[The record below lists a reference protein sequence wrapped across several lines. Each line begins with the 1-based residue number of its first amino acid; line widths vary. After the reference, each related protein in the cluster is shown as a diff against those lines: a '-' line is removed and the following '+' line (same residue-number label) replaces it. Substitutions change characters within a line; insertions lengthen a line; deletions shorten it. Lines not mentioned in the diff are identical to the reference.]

1 MATKKKKRAAQAAEV
16 TPHSVYEEGDV
27 RRYLNDEAVAAFSA
41 KEWAGKIV
49 ISQLLGYARKLGR
62 LMSREDIGQWIAA
75 QEERRVKNDAGGVGL
90 RSLLDERPD
99 PDAAFVGP
107 CGAERH
113 QGANPAITPGSRFL
127 LAKGADGR
135 LVRRTHNGG
144 GEAIVTGDFLV
155 TADGAVVLYCRR
167 CREAARRDAQR
178 GGYRLTWYTSA
189 GAGRKV
195 AAITAADERRERALA
210 AEKAAAKTR
219 MFFPST
225 PRGKRR

>member
-1 MATKKKKRAAQAAEV
+1 MATKKRAAQAAAV
-16 TPHSVYEEGDV
+16 STPHSVYEEGDI
-27 RRYLNDEAVAAFSA
+27 RRYLDDEAAAAFSA

-49 ISQLLGYARKLGR
+49 IAQLLRYAKKLGR
-62 LMSREDIGQWIAA
+62 PMSKEDVGQWSAA
-75 QEERRVKNDAGGVGL
+75 QEERRVKHDAEGVGL
-90 RSLLDERPD
+90 RTLLDERPD
-99 PDAAFVGP
+99 PDAAFGP

-155 TADGAVVLYCRR
+155 TADGAVVFYCRR

-178 GGYRLTWYTSA
+178 GGYRLMWYTSA
-189 GAGRKV
+189 GAGRKI